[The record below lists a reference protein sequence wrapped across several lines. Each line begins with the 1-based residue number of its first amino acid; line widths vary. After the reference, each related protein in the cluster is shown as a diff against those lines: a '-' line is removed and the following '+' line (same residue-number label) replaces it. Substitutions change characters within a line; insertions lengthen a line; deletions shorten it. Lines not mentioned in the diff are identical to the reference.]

1 VDARWILGHGLPL
14 CLSQAGAGGGGAE
27 SCLACFDARAEA
39 RLQRA
44 KSTADVLK
52 ARNDFSG
59 LLDDLDTL
67 VIIVN
72 NALGTT

>member
-1 VDARWILGHGLPL
+1 MGLP
-14 CLSQAGAGGGGAE
+14 
-27 SCLACFDARAEA
+27 
-39 RLQRA
+39 

-72 NALGTT
+72 NADRENSQQRLEEHLFRRY